1 MEAKAII
8 SVLFAA
14 VIGLVGWN
22 IKTTHELTLSVQRL
36 EIILLDDAM
45 TKRLIR
51 LQLSA
56 SQAQR
61 SGRSNNW

>member
-22 IKTTHELTLSVQRL
+22 ITTTHELTLSVQRL

-45 TKRLIR
+45 TK
-51 LQLSA
+51 
-56 SQAQR
+56 
-61 SGRSNNW
+61 